1 MFPKQNPIIKVKIE
15 KETNCVYVY
24 KSIIIIKNFKNYLLF
39 KSLVDFNSFH
49 FLIFSLK

>member
-39 KSLVDFNSFH
+39 KPLCLHYFKLFEINQNV
-49 FLIFSLK
+49 

>member
-24 KSIIIIKNFKNYLLF
+24 KSIILLLF
-39 KSLVDFNSFH
+39 
-49 FLIFSLK
+49 